1 MPRVKTV
8 APGVSDPART
18 SPSTGPV
25 RGGTVVT
32 VDHEIWQPLSQA
44 YVDEVAAGRHSSLSD
59 YASPFL
65 IYTQSCVEGCMEGL

>member
-1 MPRVKTV
+1 VPRVKTV

-44 YVDEVAAGRHSSLSD
+44 YVDEVAAGRHFLCLR
-59 YASPFL
+59 ASPFL
-65 IYTQSCVEGCMEGL
+65 IYTQSCMEGCMEGL